1 MPGIDDLKQNSNSPI
16 RVDIGDEATP
26 SRHRVYTDRDRNRT
40 NPRPI
45 TRTMG
50 ERIDVN
56 LSNLPK
62 EENKEIPGVTVKEDL
77 AKDILTGEDSIFERY
92 KREKQ
97 REMNEWVAEKEVEA
111 EVEGQ
116 EPTYLDQLEEEDLE
130 DDGSKESYIGM
141 ESMYTQHQHEPAPVW
156 NSEPETEEVERSEE
170 EPVST
175 VEDDD
180 FELDS
185 ESNSTPLL
193 DLVEEEQ
200 EEEEVVNDQEEILKH
215 LQKLA
220 TERLKP
226 IANKINISSFTIA
239 KSPTKNL
246 TNLLSKTKVKSQK
259 WVLPVQETTVRMK
272 EFLGSELETLREYS
286 EDTSNISMLFR
297 KYRTMYEHIASPK
310 PTSYEAWLKSTPFAD
325 LDHYFFAIYISSFKG
340 SNYLPL
346 DCKEKGC
353 GETFLTEDIP
363 IMDMVKF
370 ENDEAKE
377 KFNKIYQEDNP
388 ANSKGIY
395 VSEIV
400 PLSNKVAV
408 GFKDASIYSLFEIQS
423 LDEKFRNKYSSI
435 IEFIPYIDAMYLIEG
450 TTLVPVGYKVYPDN
464 VNKTIKSKIVTF
476 SKVFNT
482 LTVDEFG
489 PIRAYI
495 RSVTRTNTG
504 ISYVY
509 PSVNCPKCG
518 KPTTEVP
525 ASAEELVFTRYQ
537 LGALVNT
544 SLR

>member
-62 EENKEIPGVTVKEDL
+62 EENKEIPGLTVKEDL

-97 REMNEWVAEKEVEA
+97 REMNEWIAEKEVEA

-130 DDGSKESYIGM
+130 DDGSKESYTGM

-193 DLVEEEQ
+193 DLVEEQ

-259 WVLPVQETTVRMK
+259 WVLPVQETTVHMK

-297 KYRTMYEHIASPK
+297 KYRTVYEHIASPK

-450 TTLVPVGYKVYPDN
+450 TTLVPVGYRVYPDN
-464 VNKTIKSKIVTF
+464 VSKTIKSKIVTF

>member
-130 DDGSKESYIGM
+130 DDGSKESYTGM
-141 ESMYTQHQHEPAPVW
+141 ESMYTQHQHEPDPVW
-156 NSEPETEEVERSEE
+156 NSEPETEEVEHSEE

-259 WVLPVQETTVRMK
+259 WVLPVQETTVHMK

-297 KYRTMYEHIASPK
+297 KYRAVYEHITSPK

-450 TTLVPVGYKVYPDN
+450 TSLVPVGYRVYPDN
-464 VNKTIKSKIVTF
+464 VSKTIKSKIITF

>member
-130 DDGSKESYIGM
+130 DDGSKESYTGM
-141 ESMYTQHQHEPAPVW
+141 ESMYTQHQHEPVPVW

-259 WVLPVQETTVRMK
+259 WVLPVQETTVHMK

-297 KYRTMYEHIASPK
+297 KYRTVYEHIASPK

-370 ENDEAKE
+370 ENNEAKE
-377 KFNKIYQEDNP
+377 KFNKIYQEDNT
-388 ANSKGIY
+388 ASSKGIY

-400 PLSNKVAV
+400 PLSDKVAV

-450 TTLVPVGYKVYPDN
+450 TSLVPVGYRVYPDN
-464 VNKTIKSKIVTF
+464 VSKTIKSKIITF

-482 LTVDEFG
+482 LTVED
-489 PIRAYI
+489 RK
-495 RSVTRTNTG
+495 SV
-504 ISYVY
+504 V
-509 PSVNCPKCG
+509 
-518 KPTTEVP
+518 
-525 ASAEELVFTRYQ
+525 
-537 LGALVNT
+537 
-544 SLR
+544 